1 MINLKK
7 KINNK
12 ISKLGFDVI
21 GFTQPIVDIKTKIEY
36 RQFLK
41 KKYHGQM
48 GWLEN
53 HFEKKV
59 NPKKVWNKVKTI
71 IVIGLNYAPK
81 FNPLIKNNLKKKANI
96 SVYAHQRD
104 YHDVIGDKLKEFQ
117 NWLYSEHKLDSKY
130 FVDSSPVMEKYFAK
144 KQKLAGLENIRT

>member
-53 HFEKKV
+53 HFEKKSK
-59 NPKKVWNKVKTI
+59 PKK
-71 IVIGLNYAPK
+71 
-81 FNPLIKNNLKKKANI
+81 
-96 SVYAHQRD
+96 
-104 YHDVIGDKLKEFQ
+104 
-117 NWLYSEHKLDSKY
+117 
-130 FVDSSPVMEKYFAK
+130 
-144 KQKLAGLENIRT
+144 GLE

>member
-1 MINLKK
+1 
-7 KINNK
+7 
-12 ISKLGFDVI
+12 
-21 GFTQPIVDIKTKIEY
+21 
-36 RQFLK
+36 
-41 KKYHGQM
+41 M